1 MDFYFSQSKI
11 IFKGYT
17 LDDSLIKMVALKK
30 ITQPKGKYLHLKFRK
45 KTFAGFL

>member
-30 ITQPKGKYLHLKFRK
+30 NNATKREIFTSEI
-45 KTFAGFL
+45 